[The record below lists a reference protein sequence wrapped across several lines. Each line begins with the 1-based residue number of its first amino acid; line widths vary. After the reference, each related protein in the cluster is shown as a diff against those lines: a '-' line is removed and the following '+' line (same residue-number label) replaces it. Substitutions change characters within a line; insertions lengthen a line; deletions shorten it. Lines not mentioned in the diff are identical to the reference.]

1 MNVSSHLI
9 GNKRVLVMYHPPN
22 MPGTGIVGFYYVC
35 YPIKASKIPID
46 MLYRKGISQGPTPN
60 KEPQMTHDC

>member
-22 MPGTGIVGFYYVC
+22 MPGTGIVDFYYVC
-35 YPIKASKIPID
+35 YTIKASKIPID
-46 MLYRKGISQGPTPN
+46 MLIQKGNLTGSHPKQRT
-60 KEPQMTHDC
+60 TDDS